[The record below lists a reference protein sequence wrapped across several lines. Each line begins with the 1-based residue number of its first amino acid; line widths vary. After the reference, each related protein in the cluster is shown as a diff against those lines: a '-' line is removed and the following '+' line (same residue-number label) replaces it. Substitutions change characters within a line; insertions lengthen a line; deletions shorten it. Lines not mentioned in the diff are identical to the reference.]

1 MSATNSTSA
10 SANASAKDSP
20 SLGSLTVSFLMTFL
34 GPIGVI
40 VLGIV
45 SLILFI
51 VPTVRTITFT
61 DDNPNM
67 QGMRPQVTK
76 IVGSTLLG
84 MVALLFVS
92 MLYFLQDEKK
102 AMSTVFVMICLTLG
116 LSFSALAM
124 STLS

>member
-1 MSATNSTSA
+1 
-10 SANASAKDSP
+10 
-20 SLGSLTVSFLMTFL
+20 MTFL

>member
-1 MSATNSTSA
+1 MSATNSTNA
-10 SANASAKDSP
+10 SANASANSP

-67 QGMRPQVTK
+67 QAMRPQVTK
-76 IVGSTLLG
+76 IVGSTLLAMG
-84 MVALLFVS
+84 ALLFVS
-92 MLYFLQDEKK
+92 MLYFLQDERK
-102 AMSTVFVMICLTLG
+102 AMSTVFVLICLTLG

>member
-1 MSATNSTSA
+1 MSATSA
-10 SANASAKDSP
+10 SANASANSP

-67 QGMRPQVTK
+67 QAMRPQVTK
-76 IVGSTLLG
+76 IVGSTLLAMG
-84 MVALLFVS
+84 ALLFVS
-92 MLYFLQDEKK
+92 MLYFLQDERK
-102 AMSTVFVMICLTLG
+102 AMSTVFVLICLTLG

>member
-10 SANASAKDSP
+10 SANASANSP

-67 QGMRPQVTK
+67 QAMRPQVTK
-76 IVGSTLLG
+76 IVGSTLLAMG
-84 MVALLFVS
+84 ALLFVS
-92 MLYFLQDEKK
+92 MLYFLQDERK
-102 AMSTVFVMICLTLG
+102 AMSTVFVLICLTLG

>member
-10 SANASAKDSP
+10 SANSP

-67 QGMRPQVTK
+67 QAMRPQVTK
-76 IVGSTLLG
+76 IVGSTLLAMG
-84 MVALLFVS
+84 ALLFVS
-92 MLYFLQDEKK
+92 MLYFLQDERK
-102 AMSTVFVMICLTLG
+102 AMSTVFVLICLTLG